1 MAHPMRDLIE
11 IVIIGS
17 QYMIC
22 MRELQLAQVMR
33 VSVEIVAVSSDYA

>member
-1 MAHPMRDLIE
+1 MAYPMCDLVE
-11 IVIIGS
+11 IVTIGL

-22 MRELQLAQVMR
+22 MMELQLAQVMR